1 MPEPAVTW
9 ADGAVTVDDRWTY
22 HWGARRRPFV
32 HPLRTPAGHTL
43 TVDAPDDHPWHH
55 GLWFTIK
62 YVNGDNYWEEMAP
75 YGVLRH
81 TDDPPVVVATEDDA
95 ATVAG
100 WLDWTAPDRETV
112 VLRERRSLRH
122 QTLDG
127 ESYAIDVDIAIEAQ
141 VDCELD
147 RTPFNGE
154 WGGYGGLALR
164 GAPDLVDS
172 TLTLED
178 REPTTRLLGVRSP
191 WLHLAGTIDGAP
203 VGVLILDATT
213 NPEHPVPWY
222 GSSQAPTYGEGW
234 ANFVNA
240 AFLWHG
246 PRSLAAGDQI
256 SFAYRVVIHDG
267 VWGPDRLAA
276 AWDTYRAG
284 VGPR

>member
-1 MPEPAVTW
+1 VAW
-9 ADGAVTVDDRWTY
+9 GDGAVTVADRWTY
-22 HWGARRRPFV
+22 QWGARRRPFV
-32 HPLRTPAGHTL
+32 HPLRTPAGHVL

-81 TDDPPVVVATEDDA
+81 DGPPAVTSA
-95 ATVAG
+95 ADGVSVTG
-100 WLDWTAPDRETV
+100 RLDWIAPDRETV
-112 VLRERRSLRH
+112 VLRERRSIHYRRLDDDSYALDLDI
-122 QTLDG
+122 TLDA
-127 ESYAIDVDIAIEAQ
+127 E

-164 GAPDLVDS
+164 GAPGLVDS
-172 TLTLED
+172 TLTVEGE
-178 REPTTRLLGVRSP
+178 EPGTRLLGVRSR
-191 WLHLAGTIDGAP
+191 WLHLAGRVDDAD
-203 VGVLILDATT
+203 VGVLILDAPG

-222 GSSQAPTYGEGW
+222 GASQAPTYGEGW

-246 PRSLAAGDQI
+246 PRTLPAGEPL
-256 SFAYRVVIHDG
+256 SFAYRVVVHDG
-267 VWGPDRLAA
+267 RWSPDRFGT

-284 VGPR
+284 FDRP